1 MRRIQSRVSCVFRRT
16 FITSLILV
24 FAHPSFACSVLS
36 HEALV
41 DALWGVKLRPILLEA
56 YPQTTPEQLKL
67 AHGYAYGGAVIQ
79 DLGYYPHG
87 SEFFSDLTHYVRTGD
102 FIVAL
107 IKEAREVNELAFA
120 LGALSHYAADVD
132 VHRLATNPGE
142 AILYPRVKRKFGPVV
157 TYEQDPAAHLKTEF
171 GFDVLEVARGNYA
184 PEAYHNFIGFYVAGP
199 VLNRAFQDVYGLQLT
214 DIFSDFDKSIGSY
227 RRAVSNTIPM
237 ATRIA
242 WAERAHDIHSASPGM
257 TRRKF
262 VYVMNR
268 SSYEH
273 DWGKQYDQP
282 STRDQI
288 AAVLLRLLPPIGPLR
303 ALHYKMPTPAVEK
316 LFMQSF
322 DKSAR
327 QYAAQLESVSIK
339 TLQLEDRNYDLG
351 EIAPPAGYG
360 LEDKAYAR
368 WVDQLSRKRYQTVT
382 PEISNAVLSYYKNL
396 DAPFQTKKKPTD
408 WTRLIDQLNGLKQET
423 LRASR

>member
-1 MRRIQSRVSCVFRRT
+1 M
-16 FITSLILV
+16 
-24 FAHPSFACSVLS
+24 
-36 HEALV
+36 V
-41 DALWGVKLRPILLEA
+41 DALWNTKLSPILQRA
-56 YPQTTPEQLKL
+56 YPQSNPEQLKL

-87 SEFFSDLTHYVRTGD
+87 SKFFSDLTHYVRTGD
-102 FIVAL
+102 FILAL
-107 IKEAREVNELAFA
+107 ISEARDVNELAFA
-120 LGALSHYAADVD
+120 LGALSHYASDTD

-142 AILYPRVKRKFGPVV
+142 AILYPRVERKFGPVV

-184 PEAYHNFIGFYVAGP
+184 PEAYRSFIGFYVAAP
-199 VLNRAFQDVYGLQLT
+199 LLNRAFQDVYGLELT
-214 DIFSDFDKSIGSY
+214 DVFSDFDKAIGSY

-242 WAERAHDIHSASPGM
+242 WAERARSIQSATPGI
-257 TRRKF
+257 TKKKF
-262 VYVMNR
+262 IYVISR

-282 STRDQI
+282 TARDRM
-288 AAVLLRLLPPIGPLR
+288 AAVLVRLLPPIGPLR
-303 ALHYKMPTPAVEK
+303 AMKYKMPTPDVEK

-327 QYAAQLESVSIK
+327 QYTGQLESASAK
-339 TLQLEDRNYDLG
+339 TLRLPDRNYDLG
-351 EIAPPAGYG
+351 EIAAPASYG

-368 WVDQLSRKRYQTVT
+368 WVDQLSRKQYQTVT
-382 PEISNAVLSYYKNL
+382 PEISTVVLTYYKNL
-396 DAPFQTKKKPTD
+396 DAPFQTKKNRAE
-408 WTRLIDQLNGLKQET
+408 WTRLVDHLNNLKQAT
-423 LRASR
+423 LEASR